1 MYRQVGSVSSTSGSG
16 GSIFAA
22 PSSELSIL
30 TKLHALQ
37 QLIQIFK
44 AESKLKYLTYLLQDF
59 KNQIKTETIVA
70 TSRFH

>member
-37 QLIQIFK
+37 QLIIFK